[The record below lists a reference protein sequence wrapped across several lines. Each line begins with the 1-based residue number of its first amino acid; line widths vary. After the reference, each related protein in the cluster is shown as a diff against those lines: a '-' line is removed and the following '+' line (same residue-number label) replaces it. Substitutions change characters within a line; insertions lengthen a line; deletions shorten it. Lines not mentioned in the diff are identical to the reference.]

1 MSEVCHTMSQSICH
15 CLSFGIP
22 APFLVAWIKQLVI
35 ICGYTYLIQR
45 NDNVFIQFENC
56 FRVDCLSIHI
66 DLYKSFSLCFLFS
79 GERASIT
86 IDKNFCRFG
95 ELSKKLNNSWKE
107 SIMFWIDFILRA
119 WQITRLIERRQQ
131 PWYSA
136 SGAHLAISAWTPFSS
151 EFIDALV

>member
-1 MSEVCHTMSQSICH
+1 MSEACHTMSQSICH

-22 APFLVAWIKQLVI
+22 APFLVVWVKPLVI
-35 ICGYTYLIQR
+35 ICGYTSLIQH
-45 NDNVFIQFENC
+45 NDTVFIQLENC
-56 FRVDCLSIHI
+56 FRHGGPLDS
-66 DLYKSFSLCFLFS
+66 YKSFSLCFLFS

-107 SIMFWIDFILRA
+107 SIMFWIDFILHA

-136 SGAHLAISAWTPFSS
+136 SGTHLAISAWTPFLS
-151 EFIDALV
+151 ELIDALA